1 MKYLLPGIAII
12 LLFFA
17 TAELLADKLYTWTD
31 EKGILH
37 ITEQPPPKNA
47 KNMDVMTY
55 QPQTE
60 AQIRKIEADE
70 RRKEMQDEAAQKKD
84 SLQEPQKASAR
95 SELQDKEEVYTGREG
110 KMIRRGV
117 ESEEMR
123 DRRQDVRREYR
134 HRRR

>member
-1 MKYLLPGIAII
+1 MKYLLTGISLI
-12 LLFFA
+12 LLFFV

-47 KNMDVMTY
+47 KKMDVMTY

-70 RRKEMQDEAAQKKD
+70 HRDEKQDEATQKKD
-84 SLQEPQKASAR
+84 SAQEPQKASAQPQQ
-95 SELQDKEEVYTGREG
+95 QDDEEIYIGREG
-110 KMIRRGV
+110 KMIRRG
-117 ESEEMR
+117 EEGEEMR
-123 DRRQDVRREYR
+123 DQRQNVRPEYR
-134 HRRR
+134 IRRR